1 MRKAGQ
7 NATHRSSR
15 GASLLAGL
23 LLLIAIGAGC
33 SKGPDPLAQGPTA
46 MPVKVAVAQ
55 DVPVDDTTEYVA
67 TLKSRD
73 SAVVMPQV
81 EGVVTEIYVHSGQQ
95 VAAGIPLMQI
105 DPSKQQATDRKSTR
119 LNSSHQIIS

>member
-1 MRKAGQ
+1 
-7 NATHRSSR
+7 
-15 GASLLAGL
+15 
-23 LLLIAIGAGC
+23 
-33 SKGPDPLAQGPTA
+33 

-105 DPSKQQATDRKSTR
+105 DPS
-119 LNSSHQIIS
+119 